1 MKKYYVVLKLGSTQF
16 DTTKSVEG
24 EVEHDS
30 YTYYKEDFGAGH
42 WFGGAGYLA
51 NPPAYEAEMAPFEV
65 SKEAFEQIWG
75 EASEATNDPT

>member
-1 MKKYYVVLKLGSTQF
+1 VLKLGSTQF

-30 YTYYKEDFGAGH
+30 YTYYKEDFGAGQ

-51 NPPAYEAEMAPFEV
+51 DPPAYEAEMAPFEV
-65 SKEAFEQIWG
+65 SKEAFDQILE